1 MRILLCPFSDPGYLY
16 PTIAV
21 GIELQRRGHQVFLL
35 GRESAQAAATSAG
48 LPLIPVADRGMGT
61 MSVRLWFRRQR
72 DQYQTVR
79 NVARDLQPD
88 LIVTSVLCHG
98 SLLAAET
105 LDIPAVVLGLTAHL
119 WNYRAGAEDEPELPT
134 RRHWRT
140 QETLRFYH
148 NARSEAALPA
158 CSDATASRALL
169 GAAFLLRGAPA
180 FEYPG
185 AQLPDGVHH
194 VGPCPWEP
202 QPDPEALGQVERF
215 ESRSDKPLVYV
226 HLGRSFQGVE
236 LWPRLNAAF
245 TDTPFRAVVELGRSD
260 EPTADPRADILTVQL
275 PWMAPLIQKSRLVI
289 SSATSASV
297 LSALTHGRPLLVG
310 PAGSEQPLLAEACTR
325 AGVARHLPEDASPEI
340 PRALA
345 EALHDEGLHRR
356 AQALG
361 HSLRRAGGTTLA
373 ADHIE
378 HAAGTRTTVP
388 VLAAR

>member
-35 GRESAQAAATSAG
+35 GRESAQSAATSAG
-48 LPLIPVADRGMGT
+48 LTLIPVADRGTGT
-61 MSVRLWFRRQR
+61 MSVRLWFRRQG
-72 DQYQTVR
+72 DQYQTVL
-79 NVARDLQPD
+79 NIGRDLQPD

-119 WNYRAGAEDEPELPT
+119 WNYRSGADDEPEFPA
-134 RRHWRT
+134 RRQWRT
-140 QETLRFYH
+140 QETLRFYN

-158 CSDATASRALL
+158 CSDATAGRALL
-169 GAAFLLRGAPA
+169 GAAFLLRGDPA
-180 FEYPG
+180 LEYPG

-194 VGPCPWEP
+194 VGPCLWEP
-202 QPDPEALGQVERF
+202 EPETEVLDEINRF
-215 ESRSDKPLVYV
+215 EASSDKPLVYV
-226 HLGRSFQGVE
+226 HLGRSFQGIE
-236 LWPRLNAAF
+236 LWPRLNTAF
-245 TDTPFRAVVELGRSD
+245 TGTAFRAVVELGRSD
-260 EPTADPRADILTVQL
+260 DPIPDPRADILTVRL

-297 LSALTHGRPLLVG
+297 LSSLTHGRPLLVG

-325 AGVARHLPEDASPEI
+325 AGVARHLPQDATPEI
-340 PRALA
+340 TRTLA
-345 EALHDEGLHRR
+345 EALHDVGLHQR
-356 AQALG
+356 ARAIG
-361 HSLRRAGGTTLA
+361 HGLREAGGASLA

-378 HAAGTRTTVP
+378 HAAGTRATAP
-388 VLAAR
+388 ALAAR